1 MRRLGGMLAT
11 VALAVALAGA
21 SLVLVAQP
29 LPAATPVATPRAY
42 QVVTIHIRDNSYT
55 PDAATIAPGATVRW
69 VNDGRNPHTV
79 TSSTAGQFDSGVL
92 KPGKSFT
99 RSFPKTG
106 TFAYYCTL
114 HGTPTSGQRGALG
127 VGDGPAPDAVQPTG
141 AGDRAAPSIKASG
154 RTINV
159 PGDSPTIQGAV
170 DKAKPGDLV
179 LVAPGVYK
187 EAVKVTTDGIVIRGV
202 DRNTTI
208 LDGQFKKDNG
218 IFVVGANG
226 VAVENMTARNYT
238 TNGFFWNAVLGYR
251 GSYLTAYRNGDYG
264 IYAYDSQYGQFD
276 HSYASGSPDSG
287 FYIGQC
293 NPCHAVI
300 TDVVSEYNQLGYSGT
315 NSSTDLSIVNSVWT
329 HNRTG
334 IVPNSLDSEEL
345 PPQGHS
351 TIAGNVV
358 SDNGNPDAVRSTGN
372 AEFDAAFGAGI
383 AIVGGVDD
391 VITKNRVERNPKIG
405 IALAPN
411 PGIQTNAY
419 SSTGNVVTE
428 NTVQGSSMADL
439 AVVLGTTADGNCFS
453 GNTFTTSAPADIETL
468 WPCGSPGSLAAPAG
482 ELDIAKF
489 LDVSQN
495 PKGKPYQK
503 SPVPKSQ
510 PNMPRA
516 STAKAK
522 PAGAPAPVDLASIK
536 VPAAG

>member
-1 MRRLGGMLAT
+1 MHRFGGIVTASLL
-11 VALAVALAGA
+11 VAAAVVAVVAVAP
-21 SLVLVAQP
+21 VAH
-29 LPAATPVATPRAY
+29 ATPAATPRAY
-42 QVVTIHIRDNSYT
+42 QVVTVHIRDNAYT

-69 VNDGRNPHTV
+69 INDGRNPHTV
-79 TSSTAGQFDSGVL
+79 TSNKAGQFDSGVL

-99 RSFPKTG
+99 RSFPKAG

-127 VGDGPAPDAVQPTG
+127 VGDGPAPDAVRPTG
-141 AGDRAAPSIKASG
+141 AGNAAAPTYQASG
-154 RTINV
+154 KTINV
-159 PGDSPTIQGAV
+159 PADSATIQGAV
-170 DKAKPGDLV
+170 NKAKPGDLV

-202 DRNTTI
+202 NRNTTI
-208 LDGQFKKDNG
+208 LDGEFKRDNG
-218 IFVVGANG
+218 VFVVGANG

-300 TDVVSEYNQLGYSGT
+300 TDVISEYNQLGYSGT
-315 NSSTDLSIVNSVWT
+315 NSSTDLSIVNSVWS
-329 HNRTG
+329 HNRSG

-345 PPQGHS
+345 PPQGHN

-391 VITKNRVERNPKIG
+391 VVTKNRVERNPKIG
-405 IALAPN
+405 IAIAPN

-419 SSTGNVVTE
+419 PSTGNEVTE
-428 NTVQGSSMADL
+428 NTVQGSGMADL

-453 GNTFTTSAPADIETL
+453 GNTFATSAPADIETL
-468 WPCGSPGSLAAPAG
+468 WPCSGTGTGDAASGA
-482 ELDIAKF
+482 LDIGKF

-495 PKGKPYQK
+495 PKGKPYRK
-503 SPVPKSQ
+503 SPVPGKQ
-510 PNMPRA
+510 PTMPRA
-516 STAKAK
+516 TSAKAR
-522 PAGAPAPVDLASIK
+522 PAGAPTPVDLAAIK
-536 VPAAG
+536 VPASSS

>member
-1 MRRLGGMLAT
+1 MRRLGGI
-11 VALAVALAGA
+11 VAGFLLVVGAVVAVA
-21 SLVLVAQP
+21 
-29 LPAATPVATPRAY
+29 PVAHASTPRAY
-42 QVVTIHIRDNSYT
+42 QVVTIHIRDNTYNPNT
-55 PDAATIAPGATVRW
+55 AAIAAGATVRW

-106 TFAYYCTL
+106 QYAYYCTL

-127 VGDGPAPDAVQPTG
+127 VGDTAAPDAVQPTG
-141 AGDRAAPSIKASG
+141 AGTQEAPSYEASG
-154 RTINV
+154 KTINV
-159 PGDSPTIQGAV
+159 PEDASTIQGAV

-202 DRNTTI
+202 NRNTTI
-208 LDGQFKKDNG
+208 LDGEFKRDNG
-218 IFVVGANG
+218 VFVVGANG
-226 VAVENMTARNYT
+226 VAVENMTARNYK

-300 TDVVSEYNQLGYSGT
+300 TDVIAEYNQLGYSGT
-315 NSSTDLSIVNSVWT
+315 NSSVDLSIVNSVWS
-329 HNRTG
+329 HNRSG
-334 IVPNSLDSEEL
+334 IVPNSLDTEEL
-345 PPQGHS
+345 PPQGHN

-411 PGIQTNAY
+411 PGIQTNFWPA
-419 SSTGNVVTE
+419 TGNQVTD
-428 NTVQGSSMADL
+428 NTVQGSGMADL
-439 AVVLGTTADGNCFS
+439 AVVLGSSADGNCFS
-453 GNTFTTSAPADIETL
+453 GNTFTTSAPADIEAL
-468 WPCGSPGSLAAPAG
+468 WPCSGTGAGDPANG
-482 ELDIAKF
+482 ALDISKF
-489 LDVSQN
+489 LDVSGN
-495 PKGKPYQK
+495 AKGKPYRK
-503 SPVPKSQ
+503 SPVPKGQ

-516 STAKAK
+516 ANAKAR

-536 VPAAG
+536 VPAASS

>member
-1 MRRLGGMLAT
+1 MGSSGTRCSAT
-11 VALAVALAGA
+11 
-21 SLVLVAQP
+21 
-29 LPAATPVATPRAY
+29 AAR
-42 QVVTIHIRDNSYT
+42 H
-55 PDAATIAPGATVRW
+55 
-69 VNDGRNPHTV
+69 
-79 TSSTAGQFDSGVL
+79 
-92 KPGKSFT
+92 
-99 RSFPKTG
+99 
-106 TFAYYCTL
+106 
-114 HGTPTSGQRGALG
+114 
-127 VGDGPAPDAVQPTG
+127 
-141 AGDRAAPSIKASG
+141 
-154 RTINV
+154 
-159 PGDSPTIQGAV
+159 
-170 DKAKPGDLV
+170 
-179 LVAPGVYK
+179 
-187 EAVKVTTDGIVIRGV
+187 
-202 DRNTTI
+202 
-208 LDGQFKKDNG
+208 
-218 IFVVGANG
+218 
-226 VAVENMTARNYT
+226 
-238 TNGFFWNAVLGYR
+238 
-251 GSYLTAYRNGDYG
+251 LTAYRNGDYG

-453 GNTFTTSAPADIETL
+453 GNTFTTSAPAEIETL

-482 ELDIAKF
+482 ELDIGKF

-503 SPVPKSQ
+503 SPVPKAQ

-516 STAKAK
+516 ALGEGEARGC
-522 PAGAPAPVDLASIK
+522 AGSGGPRVDQGARCGLT
-536 VPAAG
+536 PRRAARGLWAQRRRLNAGGYGPRGRRSRARS

>member
-1 MRRLGGMLAT
+1 MRRFGGIVT
-11 VALAVALAGA
+11 A
-21 SLVLVAQP
+21 SLLVAASVVAAAP
-29 LPAATPVATPRAY
+29 VAHATPVATPAAAPRAY
-42 QVVTIHIRDNSYT
+42 QVVTVHIRDNAYT

-69 VNDGRNPHTV
+69 INDGRNPHTV
-79 TSSTAGQFDSGVL
+79 TSSKAGQFDSGVL

-99 RSFPKTG
+99 RSFPKAG
-106 TFAYYCTL
+106 TFKYYCTL

-141 AGDRAAPSIKASG
+141 SGEQTAPTYQASG
-154 RTINV
+154 KTINV
-159 PGDSPTIQGAV
+159 PADSATIQGAV
-170 DKAKPGDLV
+170 NQAKPGDLV

-202 DRNTTI
+202 NRNTTI
-208 LDGQFKKDNG
+208 LDGEFKRDNG

-226 VAVENMTARNYT
+226 VAVENMTARNYK

-264 IYAYDSQYGQFD
+264 VYAYDSQYGQFD

-300 TDVVSEYNQLGYSGT
+300 TDVISEYNQLGYSGT
-315 NSSTDLSIVNSVWT
+315 NSSTDLSIVNSVWS
-329 HNRTG
+329 HNRSG
-334 IVPNSLDSEEL
+334 IVPNSLDTEEL
-345 PPQGHS
+345 PPQGHN
-351 TIAGNVV
+351 TIAGNIV

-383 AIVGGVDD
+383 AIVGGVGD
-391 VITKNRVERNPKIG
+391 VVTKNRVERNPKIG

-411 PGIQTNAY
+411 PGIQTNVWPA
-419 SSTGNVVTE
+419 TGNQVTD
-428 NTVQGSSMADL
+428 NTVQGSGMADL
-439 AVVLGTTADGNCFS
+439 AVVLGSSADGNCFS

-468 WPCGSPGSLAAPAG
+468 WPCSGTGAGDPANG
-482 ELDIAKF
+482 ALDIGKF
-489 LDVSQN
+489 LDVSGN
-495 PKGKPYQK
+495 AKGKPYRK
-503 SPVPKSQ
+503 SPVPKRQ

-516 STAKAK
+516 TRAKAQ
-522 PAGAPAPVDLASIK
+522 PAGAPAPVDLAAIT
-536 VPAAG
+536 VPASSS